1 MISQGAAAVTA
12 RRRRWESWPLSYSG
26 DNSEESKEQG
36 DVSRSFKERWTSF
49 KICLVLSSSGHKER
63 VSDQSLAEYH
73 LLSSEEDTRDE
84 LHKKKHNRAK
94 VHQLPK
100 QMGHRQSRQ
109 NWLIFFLSF
118 FFLLSAVLPSQLEF
132 TRWKTKHLPKV
143 PKNLFSSW
151 RLFISECQKSG
162 FLRRFKRVVKLWNL
176 YFVFCFSSRNLQV
189 YSSRPTRS
197 MINIHISYLEFNIDI
212 FTTTNNYM

>member
-118 FFLLSAVLPSQLEF
+118 FFLALCSVALAAGVYKMKNQTSAKSTKELIFFLTSVYFWMSKIWVFTEVQEGCETMKLVLCFL
-132 TRWKTKHLPKV
+132 L
-143 PKNLFSSW
+143 L
-151 RLFISECQKSG
+151 LQKSSG
-162 FLRRFKRVVKLWNL
+162 LFKSSNKINDQHPHFLSGIQYR
-176 YFVFCFSSRNLQV
+176 YF
-189 YSSRPTRS
+189 Y
-197 MINIHISYLEFNIDI
+197 
-212 FTTTNNYM
+212 NNK